1 MILVIANSK
10 GGVGKTSLATSILAE
25 IAKTK
30 SVIGIDLDSAN
41 YTASSVWSSERTEEQ
56 GIFHPLNGEIMDDL
70 LGAKEGYEEVVVDVG
85 GMDTKEGRQAMLVAD
100 TILVPLRIGA
110 NSNIDSFRKTVD
122 LIAEINQT
130 RETPARVMGVI
141 TAAPHIGSNAEL
153 DRAIMEIVNEPTVE
167 PAATKIGDRN
177 WYGRAFDAFQGIT
190 EYTSPSARD
199 RGYVDKAKA
208 EFKGLFKEI
217 YGE

>member
-70 LGAKEGYEEVVVDVG
+70 LGAKEG
-85 GMDTKEGRQAMLVAD
+85 RQAMLVAD

-141 TAAPHIGSNAEL
+141 TAAPHIGSNAEV

-208 EFKGLFKEI
+208 EFMGLFKEI